1 MATKKKYEDYKSTGQ
16 MLKASD
22 FDALIHDFAVMKEKG
37 DFKAF
42 ANGTSK
48 NPISELDDLLF
59 NLPQFAIKY
68 EEVPD
73 PEGEPGDTKKV
84 ITNELHPRA
93 LEFVALCLENGAN
106 PNARMKNGENAYLKS
121 CEIPNAEILDLLI
134 NNNRTPADLTHS
146 DGMGNNG
153 LFYATMAESV
163 EVLEYLVKQ
172 AKLDI
177 NEKNFFSDDQ
187 TVFHYACGHG
197 KEKSIDKLME
207 LGANPTLKD
216 AYGNLPMD
224 MMLIACDEETREEYE
239 DDPKEL
245 LKWDTLYAK
254 VAKIT
259 EDYKIAH
266 PPKLKT
272 KFN

>member
-1 MATKKKYEDYKSTGQ
+1 MTTQKKYEDYKSTGQ

-22 FDALIHDFAVMKEKG
+22 FDALIQDFAVMKEKG
-37 DFKAF
+37 QFKAF
-42 ANGTSK
+42 TERTTK
-48 NPISELDDLLF
+48 KPISELDDLLF
-59 NLPQFAIKY
+59 NLPQYAVKY
-68 EEVPD
+68 EKVPV
-73 PEGEPGDTKKV
+73 EGEEDETKKV
-84 ITNELHPRA
+84 MTGELHPRVM
-93 LEFVALCLENGAN
+93 EFLKLCLQDGAN
-106 PNARMKNGENAYLKS
+106 PNARMKNGENAYLKA
-121 CEIPNAEILDLLI
+121 CEINNTEILEYLI
-134 NNNRTPADLTHS
+134 NNPYTPADLTHS

-153 LFYATMAESV
+153 LFFATMAES
-163 EVLEYLVKQ
+163 EPVLEYLVKN
-172 AKLDI
+172 KNFDI

-197 KEKSIDKLME
+197 KEKSIDKLIE

-216 AYGNLPMD
+216 AYGNLPLD
-224 MMLIACDEETREEYE
+224 MMLIAYDEETREEYE

-245 LKWDTLYAK
+245 AKWDLLYAK

>member
-1 MATKKKYEDYKSTGQ
+1 MTTKKKYEDYKSTGQ

-22 FDALIHDFAVMKEKG
+22 FDALIQDFSVMKEKG
-37 DFKAF
+37 QFKAF
-42 ANGTSK
+42 ATGTSK

-59 NLPQFAIKY
+59 NIPQYAIKY

-93 LEFVALCLENGAN
+93 LEFVLLCLENGAN
-106 PNARMKNGENAYLKS
+106 PNARMKNGENAYLKA
-121 CEIPNAEILDLLI
+121 CEIPNTEILDCFI
-134 NNNRTPADLTHS
+134 NNKYTPADLTHA
-146 DGMGNNG
+146 DGMCNNG
-153 LFYATMAESV
+153 LHYSTMAEAL
-163 EVLEYLVKQ
+163 EVLEYLVK
-172 AKLDI
+172 KCNFNI

-197 KEKSIDKLME
+197 KEKSIDKLIE

-216 AYGNLPMD
+216 AYGNSPLE
-224 MMLIACDEETREEYE
+224 MMLIAYDEETREEYE
-239 DDPKEL
+239 DDPKEI
-245 LKWDTLYAK
+245 LKWDTLYEK
-254 VAKIT
+254 VSKII
-259 EDYKIAH
+259 EDYKIAN

-272 KFN
+272 KF